1 MGKQYQ
7 TRDGDHVDLIAVDVP
22 AVTLTGDTVVGVAT
36 IEGEPV
42 LWSWQSNGSWLTED
56 GCDNPSDLIE
66 VPQAVTRWVN
76 VYRVGSVRFSESRYD
91 ADFYAAKLYASSG
104 YARIAC
110 IQVTYTE
117 GEGL

>member
-1 MGKQYQ
+1 MAKIEMGKQYQ

-66 VPQAVTRWVN
+66 VPQTVTRWVN
-76 VYRVGSVRFSESRYD
+76 VYIGYETQYEAKYGRIHAR
-91 ADFYAAKLYASSG
+91 AD
-104 YARIAC
+104 AC

>member
-1 MGKQYQ
+1 MAKIEMGKQYQ
-7 TRDGDHVDLIAVDVP
+7 TRDGNHVDLIAVDVP

-56 GCDNPSDLIE
+56 GCDELYDLIE

-76 VYRVGSVRFSESRYD
+76 VYIGHETQYEARRVRGL
-91 ADFYAAKLYASSG
+91 AAG
-104 YARIAC
+104 VAC
-110 IQVTYTE
+110 IEVTYTE